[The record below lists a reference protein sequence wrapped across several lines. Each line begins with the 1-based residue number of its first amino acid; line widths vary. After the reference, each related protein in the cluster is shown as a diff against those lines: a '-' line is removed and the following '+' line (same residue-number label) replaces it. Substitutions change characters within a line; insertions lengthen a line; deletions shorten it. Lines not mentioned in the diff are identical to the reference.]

1 MTAAR
6 FWPLQHI
13 RRCMRVGAPLL
24 LALLL
29 AACSVDPSLIGSGT
43 RAPTAPPSAE
53 DQDIIA
59 APTATP
65 IIPTP
70 TAPAPT
76 VAPTVAPTATPTAK
90 PLPPGVPAAPSTK
103 GRVILVSLERQQLY
117 AYDDGAFVFTI
128 MVETGRPELP
138 TPTGVYTVYYKDC
151 SDLRWQSNK
160 APTATHNAYCGEHNG
175 DRHQV
180 VFSSPWPEGSPN
192 WYAPTHIN
200 YALLF
205 RDGGFYLHDAWWHE
219 KFGPGGNVPHQLANG
234 EWETG
239 SHGCVGMPTAA
250 AETLYRWAAIGTAVY
265 IRHGV

>member
-13 RRCMRVGAPLL
+13 QRFMRVGAPLL
-24 LALLL
+24 LALLM
-29 AACSVDPSLIGSGT
+29 AACSVDPSLIGSAT
-43 RAPTAPPSAE
+43 RTPTAPPSAE

-76 VAPTVAPTATPTAK
+76 VAPTATPTPK

-117 AYDDGAFVFTI
+117 AYDAGEFVFTI

-138 TPTGVYTVYYKDC
+138 TPTGVYTIYYKDC

-160 APTATHNAYCGEHNG
+160 APTTTHNAYCGEHNG

-250 AETLYRWAAIGTAVY
+250 AEKLYRWAAIGTVVY